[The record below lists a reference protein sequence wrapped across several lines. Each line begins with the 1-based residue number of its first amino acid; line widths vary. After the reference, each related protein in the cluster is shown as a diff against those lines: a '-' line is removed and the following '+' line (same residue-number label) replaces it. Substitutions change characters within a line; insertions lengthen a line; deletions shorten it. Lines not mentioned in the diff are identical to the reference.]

1 MADVIRVNY
10 QALEDMARQC
20 DTAAQRLVQS
30 SANAQKMA
38 TQMQNGALQGQP
50 GETFSMALGIFA
62 SKVMKL
68 SEKYREEAK
77 DIRAAIQDMQRA
89 DQAAGHKF

>member
-20 DTAAQRLVQS
+20 DAAAQRLAQS
-30 SANAQKMA
+30 SSTAQKIA
-38 TQMQNGALQGQP
+38 AQMQNGALQGKP

-62 SKVMKL
+62 SRVMKL

-77 DIRAAIQDMQRA
+77 DIRVAIQDMQRA
-89 DQAAGHKF
+89 DQTAGNKF

>member
-20 DTAAQRLVQS
+20 DTVAQRLIQS

-38 TQMQNGALQGQP
+38 NQMQNGALQGKP
-50 GETFSMALGIFA
+50 GETFAMALGIF
-62 SKVMKL
+62 SSRVMKL